1 MKAQPAAQHRLLDLQ
16 ATDTAIAQLDHRR
29 ANLPE
34 TATARG
40 LQAERARA
48 AERVIA
54 ADTVAS
60 DADLELAK
68 AEQDLVPVRER
79 LARNETRVADGTV
92 GAPKALQS
100 MLEEITHLNR
110 RIDELEDGQL

>member
-29 ANLPE
+29 ATLPE
-34 TATARG
+34 TATARA
-40 LQAERARA
+40 LQADRAKA

-79 LARNETRVADGTV
+79 LARNEARVADLGFKPT
-92 GAPKALQS
+92 S
-100 MLEEITHLNR
+100 IERME
-110 RIDELEDGQL
+110 